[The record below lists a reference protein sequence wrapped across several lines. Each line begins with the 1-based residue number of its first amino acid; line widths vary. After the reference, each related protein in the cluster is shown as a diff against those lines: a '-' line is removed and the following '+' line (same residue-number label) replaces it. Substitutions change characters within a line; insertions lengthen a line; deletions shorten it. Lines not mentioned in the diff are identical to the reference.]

1 MGKKRVKSIIYARQS
16 SGKEDGSESIE
27 TQIQNCQRYCSEHN
41 YEVIAVFQDANTSGR
56 TYPADA
62 EMLAKQDFVFEEW
75 FRHQSRSR
83 KFRHGLECALKCLGD
98 GYVLVAD
105 DTTRV
110 YRGLAG
116 GFLEAHIHQ
125 RLRIKNAVLET
136 VKSGGY
142 DPNSFDDVLISNVQ
156 NNINDRQLKLS
167 KRKSVEVKRSM
178 RDKGIWPAGMR
189 AVGLQYLHNHQYRVN
204 DEYRPCISEIFQ
216 GVLAYRTYSSIIR
229 EMNRKYGHLF
239 GKAFYESNFY
249 HIARQPLYCGHMYNT
264 KGELIR
270 CQGLVGEP
278 AVSKETFLKAREILE
293 RKRREPVKGVRGEV
307 RPFSRKLVCG
317 YCGAKMVIAVDRG
330 GVVSYHCNAG
340 CNLRRNDDCPKARVN
355 INFRRERITGLQHA
369 VSPLLILAQYRQC
382 LDAAGIPS
390 FQRRLAETRDQL
402 DALHSKE
409 RIINENF
416 LGDVISSASY
426 EEVMM
431 KIRSR
436 RKDLENTL
444 QLCEASLNTNHK
456 RKMLDD
462 PFWGKFELLVGDGL
476 PAGQYNELLD
486 KSVKCIR
493 CFADY
498 VEIETFYGVFRLD
511 RYTGSRF
518 RHFPAFSW
526 RVLTENHEQPMDV
539 SKCCFEITYKY
550 NDFREKRL
558 LVRLPVLEICEQG
571 EGASR
576 TVPSPSCK

>member
-1 MGKKRVKSIIYARQS
+1 MSKERTKAIIYARQS

-27 TQIQNCQRYCSEHN
+27 TQIQNCQRYCAEHN
-41 YEVIAVFQDANTSGR
+41 YDVIAVFQDANTSGR

-83 KFRHGLECALKCLGD
+83 KFRRGLECALKCLSN

-125 RLRIKNAVLET
+125 RLQIKNAVLET

-167 KRKSVEVKRSM
+167 RKKSIEVRKSM
-178 RDKGIWPAGMR
+178 RDKGIWPAGIR
-189 AVGLQYLHNHQYRVN
+189 VVGLQYLHSHQYRVK
-204 DEYRPCISEIFQ
+204 DEYRACIGEIFQ
-216 GVLAYRTYSSIIR
+216 GVISYRTYSSIIR

-249 HIARQPLYCGHMYNT
+249 HITAQPLYCGHMYNT
-264 KGELIR
+264 QGELIK
-270 CQGLVGEP
+270 CHGLVGEP

-293 RKRREPVKGVRGEV
+293 KKRRDPVKGVRGVV

-317 YCGAKMVIAVDRG
+317 YCGAKMVIAIDRG

-355 INFRRERITGLQHA
+355 INFHRGNITGLHHA

-382 LDAAGIPS
+382 LEAAGIAS
-390 FQRRLAETRDQL
+390 FQKKLEETRDRL
-402 DALHSKE
+402 DSLHSKE
-409 RIINENF
+409 NLIHENF
-416 LGDVISSASY
+416 LSDVVSSASY

-436 RKDLENTL
+436 RKELENTL

-462 PFWGKFELLVGDGL
+462 PFWGKFDLLVGDKL
-476 PAGQYNELLD
+476 PAGQYKELLD
-486 KSVKCIR
+486 NSVRCIR
-493 CFADY
+493 CFAEY
-498 VEIETFYGVFRLD
+498 VEIETFYGTFRLD
-511 RYTGSRF
+511 RQTGSRF

-526 RVLTENHEQPMDV
+526 RVLTENHEQPIDI
-539 SKCCFEITYKY
+539 SKCCFEVIYKY
-550 NDFREKRL
+550 NDSREKRL
-558 LVRLPVLEICEQG
+558 LIKLPVLEICEQG
-571 EGASR
+571 VSETR
-576 TVPSPSCK
+576 